1 MTKTLDSQRNN
12 YYLASFRLS
21 GKLKADKTFMTKL
34 LDSQRND
41 YFLASVRLSGKLKTD
56 EKQRYS
62 PKA

>member
-12 YYLASFRLS
+12 YY
-21 GKLKADKTFMTKL
+21 
-34 LDSQRND
+34 
-41 YFLASVRLSGKLKTD
+41 LASVRLSGKLKTD